1 MKKLILTLTTI
12 FTLAIA
18 AIGFAAD
25 GGDLNKEQRAAENF
39 VAAFTAAENFVAAF
53 TLEAPAYNQFS
64 NGFDDTLKAKVTEQ
78 AYDVLKKQVQERFGR
93 LKESKF
99 YSFQRYD
106 NVDYVTYIGSFS
118 KEKLVSITFAF
129 NKENKM
135 TDFALSPMQQNA
147 EQK

>member
-12 FTLAIA
+12 FTLAVA
-18 AIGFAAD
+18 AVGFAAD

-39 VAAFTAAENFVAAF
+39 VAAFTN
-53 TLEAPAYNQFS
+53 EAPAYSQFS
-64 NGFDDTLKAKVTEQ
+64 SGFDGSLKIKVTEQ
-78 AYDVLKKQVQERFGR
+78 AYNVLQEQVRKRFGR

-118 KEKLVSITFAF
+118 KEKIVSITLAF

-135 TDFALSPMQQNA
+135 TDFALSPMQA
-147 EQK
+147 SEEQK

>member
-1 MKKLILTLTTI
+1 MRKLIMVLTAV
-12 FTLAIA
+12 FTLAISA
-18 AIGFAAD
+18 LGFAAD
-25 GGDLNKEQRAAENF
+25 GGDLNKEQKAAENF
-39 VAAFTAAENFVAAF
+39 VAAFTM
-53 TLEAPAYNQFS
+53 EAPEYRTFAS
-64 NGFDDTLKAKVTEQ
+64 GFDDTLKAKVTEQ
-78 AYDVLKKQVQERFGR
+78 AYDVLKQQVQEKFGR

-118 KEKLVSITFAF
+118 KEKLVNITFAF

-135 TDFALSPMQQNA
+135 TDFALSPMQQ

>member
-1 MKKLILTLTTI
+1 M
-12 FTLAIA
+12 A

-25 GGDLNKEQRAAENF
+25 GGDPLTKNSARQK
-39 VAAFTAAENFVAAF
+39 NFVAAF

-78 AYDVLKKQVQERFGR
+78 AYDVLEKTSTGTLRQI
-93 LKESKF
+93 KESKF

>member
-1 MKKLILTLTTI
+1 MKKLIMVLTAV
-12 FTLAIA
+12 FTFAISA
-18 AIGFAAD
+18 LGFAAD
-25 GGDLNKEQRAAENF
+25 GGDLNKEQKAAENF
-39 VAAFTAAENFVAAF
+39 VAAFTM
-53 TLEAPAYNQFS
+53 EAPEYRTFS
-64 NGFDDTLKAKVTEQ
+64 GGFDDTLKAKVTEQ
-78 AYDVLKKQVQERFGR
+78 AYDVLKQQVQERFGR

-118 KEKLVSITFAF
+118 KEKLVNITFAF

-135 TDFALSPMQQNA
+135 TDFALSPMQQ

>member
-39 VAAFTAAENFVAAF
+39 VAAFT
-53 TLEAPAYNQFS
+53 LEAPAYNQ
-64 NGFDDTLKAKVTEQ
+64 LKAKVTEQ

>member
-39 VAAFTAAENFVAAF
+39 VAA
-53 TLEAPAYNQFS
+53 YNQFAS
-64 NGFDDTLKAKVTEQ
+64 GFDDTLKAKVTEQ

>member
-1 MKKLILTLTTI
+1 MRKLIMVLTAV
-12 FTLAIA
+12 FTLAISSL
-18 AIGFAAD
+18 GFAAD
-25 GGDLNKEQRAAENF
+25 GGDLNKEQKAAENF
-39 VAAFTAAENFVAAF
+39 VAAFTM
-53 TLEAPAYNQFS
+53 EAPEYRTFAS
-64 NGFDDTLKAKVTEQ
+64 GFDDTLKAKVTEQ
-78 AYDVLKKQVQERFGR
+78 AYDVLKQQVQERFGR

-118 KEKLVSITFAF
+118 KEKLVNITFAF

-135 TDFALSPMQQNA
+135 TDFALSPMQQ

>member
-1 MKKLILTLTTI
+1 MVLTAV
-12 FTLAIA
+12 FTLAISA
-18 AIGFAAD
+18 LGFAAD
-25 GGDLNKEQRAAENF
+25 GGDLNKEQKAAENF
-39 VAAFTAAENFVAAF
+39 VAAFTM
-53 TLEAPAYNQFS
+53 EAPEYRTFAI
-64 NGFDDTLKAKVTEQ
+64 GFDDTLKAKVTEQ
-78 AYDVLKKQVQERFGR
+78 AYDVLKQQVQERFGR

-118 KEKLVSITFAF
+118 KEKLVNITFAF

-135 TDFALSPMQQNA
+135 TDFALSPMQQ

>member
-1 MKKLILTLTTI
+1 MLTAILS
-12 FTLAIA
+12 LAISA
-18 AIGFAAD
+18 VCLAAD
-25 GGDLNKEQRAAENF
+25 GGDLNRQQRGAESF
-39 VAAFTAAENFVAAF
+39 IAAFTN
-53 TLEAPAYNQFS
+53 EAPAYSQFS
-64 NGFDDTLKAKVTEQ
+64 SGFDETLKSKVTEQ
-78 AYDVLKKQVQERFGR
+78 AYNVLQEQVRERFGR

-118 KEKLVSITFAF
+118 KEQIVSITLAF

-135 TDFALSPMQQNA
+135 TDFALNPMQANE

>member
-1 MKKLILTLTTI
+1 MRKLIMVLTAVFTI
-12 FTLAIA
+12 AISA
-18 AIGFAAD
+18 LGFAAD
-25 GGDLNKEQRAAENF
+25 GGDLNKEQKAAENF
-39 VAAFTAAENFVAAF
+39 VAAFTM
-53 TLEAPAYNQFS
+53 EAPEYRTFAS
-64 NGFDDTLKAKVTEQ
+64 GFDDTLKAKVTEQ
-78 AYDVLKKQVQERFGR
+78 AYDMLKKQVQERFGR

-118 KEKLVSITFAF
+118 KEKLVNITFAF

-135 TDFALSPMQQNA
+135 TDFALSPMQQ

>member
-1 MKKLILTLTTI
+1 MKKLILTLTAI

-25 GGDLNKEQRAAENF
+25 GGDLNKEQR
-39 VAAFTAAENFVAAF
+39 AAENFVAAF

-118 KEKLVSITFAF
+118 KEKLF

>member
-1 MKKLILTLTTI
+1 MRKLIMVLTAVFTI
-12 FTLAIA
+12 AISA
-18 AIGFAAD
+18 LGFAAD
-25 GGDLNKEQRAAENF
+25 GGDLNKEQKAAENF
-39 VAAFTAAENFVAAF
+39 VAAFTM
-53 TLEAPAYNQFS
+53 EAPEYRTFAS
-64 NGFDDTLKAKVTEQ
+64 GFDDTLKAKVTEQ
-78 AYDVLKKQVQERFGR
+78 AYDVLKQQVQERFGR

-118 KEKLVSITFAF
+118 KEKLVNITFAF

-135 TDFALSPMQQNA
+135 TDFALSPMQQ

>member
-1 MKKLILTLTTI
+1 MKKLILTLTAI

-25 GGDLNKEQRAAENF
+25 GGE
-39 VAAFTAAENFVAAF
+39 
-53 TLEAPAYNQFS
+53 
-64 NGFDDTLKAKVTEQ
+64 

>member
-1 MKKLILTLTTI
+1 MKKLILILTVV
-12 FTLAIA
+12 FTLAVSA
-18 AIGFAAD
+18 LGFAAD
-25 GGDLNKEQRAAENF
+25 GGDLNKEQKAAENF
-39 VAAFTAAENFVAAF
+39 VAAFIM
-53 TLEAPAYNQFS
+53 EAPDYRTFS

-78 AYDVLKKQVQERFGR
+78 AYTVLQQQVQERFGR

-106 NVDYVTYIGSFS
+106 NVDYVTYVGSFS
-118 KEKLVSITFAF
+118 KEKLVNITFAF

-135 TDFALSPMQQNA
+135 VDFALSPIEQNA

>member
-1 MKKLILTLTTI
+1 MKKLIMVLAAV
-12 FTLAIA
+12 FTLAISA
-18 AIGFAAD
+18 LGFAAD
-25 GGDLNKEQRAAENF
+25 GGDLNKEQKAAENF
-39 VAAFTAAENFVAAF
+39 VAAFTM
-53 TLEAPAYNQFS
+53 EAPEYRTFAS
-64 NGFDDTLKAKVTEQ
+64 GFDDTLRAKVTEQ
-78 AYDVLKKQVQERFGR
+78 AYDVLKQQVQERFGR

-118 KEKLVSITFAF
+118 KEKLVNITFAF

-135 TDFALSPMQQNA
+135 TDFALSPMQQ

>member
-1 MKKLILTLTTI
+1 MKKIILFLTAV

-18 AIGFAAD
+18 SLGFAAD
-25 GGDLNKEQRAAENF
+25 GGDLNKEQKAAESF
-39 VAAFTAAENFVAAF
+39 VAAFTM
-53 TLEAPAYNQFS
+53 EAPDYRAFAS
-64 NGFDDTLKAKVTEQ
+64 GFDDTLKAKVTEQ
-78 AYDVLKKQVQERFGR
+78 AYGVLQKQVQERFGR

-135 TDFALSPMQQNA
+135 TDFALSPMQQN
-147 EQK
+147 EEKK

>member
-12 FTLAIA
+12 FTLAVA
-18 AIGFAAD
+18 AVGFAAD

-39 VAAFTAAENFVAAF
+39 VAAFTN
-53 TLEAPAYNQFS
+53 EAPAYSQFS
-64 NGFDDTLKAKVTEQ
+64 SGFDGSLKIKVTEQ
-78 AYDVLKKQVQERFGR
+78 AYNVLQEQVRKRFGR

-135 TDFALSPMQQNA
+135 TDFALSPMQQNE

>member
-1 MKKLILTLTTI
+1 MKKLILILTAV
-12 FTLAIA
+12 FTLAVSA
-18 AIGFAAD
+18 LGFAAD
-25 GGDLNKEQRAAENF
+25 GGDLNKEQKAAENF
-39 VAAFTAAENFVAAF
+39 VAAFT
-53 TLEAPAYNQFS
+53 TEAPDYRTFS

-78 AYDVLKKQVQERFGR
+78 AYTVLQQQVQERFGR

-106 NVDYVTYIGSFS
+106 NVDYVTYVGSFS
-118 KEKLVSITFAF
+118 KEKLVNITFAF

-135 TDFALSPMQQNA
+135 VDFALSPIEQNA

>member
-1 MKKLILTLTTI
+1 MKKLILTLTAI

-39 VAAFTAAENFVAAF
+39 VAAFT
-53 TLEAPAYNQFS
+53 LEAPAYNQFAS
-64 NGFDDTLKAKVTEQ
+64 GFDDTLKAKVTEQ

-118 KEKLVSITFAF
+118 KEKTCKHHLC
-129 NKENKM
+129 
-135 TDFALSPMQQNA
+135 LQQRKQNDRLCLKPHAA
-147 EQK
+147 ERRTEINGKTPWAN

>member
-1 MKKLILTLTTI
+1 MRKLIMVLTAVFTI
-12 FTLAIA
+12 AISA
-18 AIGFAAD
+18 LGFAAD
-25 GGDLNKEQRAAENF
+25 GGDLNKE
-39 VAAFTAAENFVAAF
+39 AFTM
-53 TLEAPAYNQFS
+53 EAPEYRTFAS
-64 NGFDDTLKAKVTEQ
+64 GFDDTLKAKVTEQ

-118 KEKLVSITFAF
+118 KEKLVNITFAF

-135 TDFALSPMQQNA
+135 TDFALSPIQQ

>member
-39 VAAFTAAENFVAAF
+39 VAAFT
-53 TLEAPAYNQFS
+53 LEAPAYNQFI

>member
-1 MKKLILTLTTI
+1 MVLTTV
-12 FTLAIA
+12 FTLAIS

-25 GGDLNKEQRAAENF
+25 GGDLNKEQKAAENF
-39 VAAFTAAENFVAAF
+39 VAAFTM
-53 TLEAPAYNQFS
+53 EAPEYRTFAS
-64 NGFDDTLKAKVTEQ
+64 GFDDTLKVKVTEQ
-78 AYDVLKKQVQERFGR
+78 AYDVLKQQVQERFGR

-118 KEKLVSITFAF
+118 KEKLVNITFAF

-135 TDFALSPMQQNA
+135 TDFALSPMQQ

>member
-1 MKKLILTLTTI
+1 MKKLILILTAV
-12 FTLAIA
+12 FTLAVSA
-18 AIGFAAD
+18 LGFAAD
-25 GGDLNKEQRAAENF
+25 GGDLNKEQKAAENF
-39 VAAFTAAENFVAAF
+39 VAAFTM
-53 TLEAPAYNQFS
+53 EAPDYRTFS

-78 AYDVLKKQVQERFGR
+78 AYTVLQQQVQERFGR

-106 NVDYVTYIGSFS
+106 NVDYVTYVGSFS
-118 KEKLVSITFAF
+118 KEKLVNITFAF

-135 TDFALSPMQQNA
+135 VDFALSPIEQNA

>member
-1 MKKLILTLTTI
+1 MKKLILILTAV
-12 FTLAIA
+12 FTLSVSAL
-18 AIGFAAD
+18 GFAAD
-25 GGDLNKEQRAAENF
+25 GGDLNKEQKAAENF
-39 VAAFTAAENFVAAF
+39 VAAFTTE
-53 TLEAPAYNQFS
+53 TPDYRTFS

-78 AYDVLKKQVQERFGR
+78 AYTVLQQQVQERFGR

-106 NVDYVTYIGSFS
+106 NVDYVTYVGSFS
-118 KEKLVSITFAF
+118 KEKLVNITFAF

-135 TDFALSPMQQNA
+135 VDFALSPIEQNA